1 MSPVSETEGRL
12 LGSKD
17 FIFILLLKVGVTGSL
32 AALLVR
38 SGLFKRL
45 LFQAER
51 PLTQKLKL
59 VLFLGAP
66 LTLGVLTRVLV
77 GYAFADL
84 ALEGSLLLG
93 LLGGRF
99 AGVAAALLITFPAF
113 FRNEWFLVAL
123 CALAGLLGGLI
134 RDIFPNKDEVWGFG
148 PFIYIGFPRWLG
160 RLFRE
165 RRGDWQMLPL
175 AACVSLDLARL
186 ALGRMYPHSIF
197 YLDVHR
203 QELLVILFLS
213 TIAAVALP
221 IKIWNNTRIEMKLE
235 ERERLLLKARM
246 DALSSQINPH
256 FLFNTLNTVAS
267 LIRFEP
273 DTARVV
279 LIKLSNI
286 LRQLLKKQDNF
297 VPLRD
302 ELAFIDDY
310 LDIEVVR
317 FGHDKLHIVKEVDE
331 QTLDAIIPSML
342 LQPIVENSIKHGLS
356 PRLEGGVI
364 HIRTARLNGRV
375 VIEVRDNGIGI
386 SEDRISQIYHTG
398 IGISNVMERLRVLYG
413 EDFVLQVNSKLGEGV
428 SVRIEVPELIT
439 TSRS

>member
-1 MSPVSETEGRL
+1 L
-12 LGSKD
+12 L
-17 FIFILLLKVGVTGSL
+17 
-32 AALLVR
+32 AR

-45 LFQAER
+45 LFQGER
-51 PLTQKLKL
+51 SLAQKLKF

-66 LTLGVLTRVLV
+66 LTLGVMTRVLV

-84 ALEGSLLLG
+84 SLEGSFLLG
-93 LLGGRF
+93 LMGGRF
-99 AGVAAALLITFPAF
+99 AGAAGALLITFPAF
-113 FRNEWFLVAL
+113 FRSEWFLVGL

-134 RDIFPNKDEVWGFG
+134 REIYPNKDEVWAFG
-148 PFIYIGFPRWLG
+148 PFPYIAFPRWLAT
-160 RLFRE
+160 LFRE

-175 AACVSLDLARL
+175 ASCVSLDLARL
-186 ALGRMYPHSIF
+186 ALGRMYPGSIF
-197 YLDVHR
+197 YLDVAR
-203 QELLVILFLS
+203 QPLLVLLFLS

-235 ERERLLLKARM
+235 ERERLLLQARM
-246 DALSSQINPH
+246 EALSSQINPH

-286 LRQLLKKQDNF
+286 LRRLLKKQENF
-297 VPLRD
+297 VPLRE
-302 ELAFIDDY
+302 ELSFIDDY

-342 LQPIVENSIKHGLS
+342 LQPIIENSIKHGLS

-364 HIRTARLNGRV
+364 HIRTARRDGRV
-375 VIEVRDNGIGI
+375 VIEVLDNGIGI
-386 SEDRISQIYHTG
+386 SEQRIPEIYHSG
-398 IGISNVMERLRVLYG
+398 IGISNVTERLRVLYG
-413 EDFVLQVNSKLGEGV
+413 EDFVLQISSRLGEGV

-439 TSRS
+439 TYRR

>member
-1 MSPVSETEGRL
+1 M
-12 LGSKD
+12 LGAKD
-17 FIFILLLKVGVTGSL
+17 FVFILLLKVGVTGSL

-51 PLTQKLKL
+51 TLGQKLKL
-59 VLFLGAP
+59 VLFFGAP
-66 LTLGVLTRVLV
+66 LTLGVLTRVLA

-84 ALEGSLLLG
+84 SLEGSFILG
-93 LLGGRF
+93 LIGGRLGGVM
-99 AGVAAALLITFPAF
+99 GAALIALPAF
-113 FRNEWFLVAL
+113 FRSEWFLVGL

-134 RDIFPNKDEVWGFG
+134 REIYPNRDEVWNFG
-148 PFIYIGFPRWLG
+148 PFIYIGLPRWLAK
-160 RLFRE
+160 LLTE

-197 YLDVHR
+197 YLDAHR
-203 QELLVILFLS
+203 QPLLILLFLS

-256 FLFNTLNTVAS
+256 FLFNTLNTVGS

-286 LRQLLKKQDNF
+286 LRRLLKKQENF

-317 FGHDKLHIVKEVDE
+317 FGRDKLHIVKEVDE

-375 VIEVRDNGIGI
+375 LIEVRDNGIGI
-386 SEDRISQIYHTG
+386 SENRIPEIYHTG

-413 EDFVLQVNSKLGEGV
+413 EDFLMQVDSRLGEGV
-428 SVRIEVPELIT
+428 SVRIEIPELIT
-439 TSRS
+439 TSRT